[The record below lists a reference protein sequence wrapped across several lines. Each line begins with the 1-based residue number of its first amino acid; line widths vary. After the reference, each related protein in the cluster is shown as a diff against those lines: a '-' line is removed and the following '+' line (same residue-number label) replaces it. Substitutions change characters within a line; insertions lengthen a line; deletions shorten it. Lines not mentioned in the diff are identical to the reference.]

1 MFGFSNNFLVCNIP
15 SKRFCFHVLRGNH
28 KMATTLIR
36 EIFLELWEGGTRVC
50 SNDYK
55 VGKKKKGFLSRVT
68 LEKGILTCNDFQV
81 KLLGQCLDKTISF
94 GYLLPKY
101 NTESWKKKNRNKK
114 KTLISN
120 STSSIII
127 RILSISLGM
136 IITFHRYI

>member
-81 KLLGQCLDKTISF
+81 KLLGQCLDWTSFIQVEKVGPQWEETFANMKLFLPSVVAKTIFIWPTCYTKSH
-94 GYLLPKY
+94 K
-101 NTESWKKKNRNKK
+101 EV
-114 KTLISN
+114 
-120 STSSIII
+120 
-127 RILSISLGM
+127 
-136 IITFHRYI
+136 

>member
-94 GYLLPKY
+94 GYLQPKDY
-101 NTESWKKKNRNKK
+101 TEGWKKKNRNKWCRFLFDGGK
-114 KTLISN
+114 EKTLNSN
-120 STSSIII
+120 STSSM
-127 RILSISLGM
+127 SQYS
-136 IITFHRYI
+136 